1 MKKAGE
7 DFEPARIIQILQ
19 DVVLVEKKGEPK
31 SEKAYGDGV
40 IAKYKGNF
48 VTLKIDNRKIPSN
61 LMKKI
66 EALLESEL
74 GAEKVNQNLDKL
86 ENLIKNKNNATYPPA
101 ICWGDRFITMPIQMV
116 WCFQNGQSS
125 LITRLMK
132 NVTRPSTSTSSN
144 AEPSIASPSLVISAS
159 PMSFANCVWPSHRIN
174 NTSPGVFSW
183 LVQ

>member
-1 MKKAGE
+1 MLDAARQLLRMKQAGE

-19 DVVLVEKKGEPK
+19 DVILVENKGEPK
-31 SEKAYGDGV
+31 SEKTYGDGV

-86 ENLIKNKNNATYPPA
+86 ENLIKNK
-101 ICWGDRFITMPIQMV
+101 
-116 WCFQNGQSS
+116 
-125 LITRLMK
+125 K
-132 NVTRPSTSTSSN
+132 
-144 AEPSIASPSLVISAS
+144 
-159 PMSFANCVWPSHRIN
+159 
-174 NTSPGVFSW
+174 
-183 LVQ
+183 